1 MNAHRRGGLDRR
13 RLILAGAA
21 LAAGPWARAQG
32 DASAREVQQWLPG
45 AREQGRMQLRWF
57 GLAIYEARL
66 WTLERIDPLNYAAQS
81 FVLELRYA
89 RSLRG
94 EAIAERSLEEMQRQ
108 QPLDPARAED
118 WRAQMGAAFPD
129 VQAGD
134 RLSGWHRPGRGTH
147 FFHNGRP
154 TRELADA
161 QFGVRFFGIWLSPRV
176 RDAALR
182 DALLGAAG

>member
-1 MNAHRRGGLDRR
+1 MTTPASGSGRR
-13 RLILAGAA
+13 RL
-21 LAAGPWARAQG
+21 LAAAAAMAASPLLRAQD
-32 DASAREVQQWLPG
+32 DAAAREVQQWLPG

-57 GLAIYEARL
+57 GLSIYEARL
-66 WTLERIDPLNYAAQS
+66 WTLERIDPLNYPSQH

-108 QPLDPARAED
+108 QALDPARAQD
-118 WRAQMGAAFPD
+118 WQAQMRAAFPD

-134 RLSGWHRPGRGTH
+134 RLSGWHRPGRGTR

-154 TRELADA
+154 TRDLSDPA
-161 QFGVRFFGIWLSPRV
+161 FGPRFFGIWLSPRV

-182 DALLGAAG
+182 DALLGTAG